1 MTHKCENG
9 KEKRWQLAE
18 KAREKKLFQSCCW
31 CVFTARNL
39 TELGCVG
46 AESDTWFDLA
56 SLTKVFTSTAALAVV
71 REKKL
76 SLDQPIDALLREN
89 GSTIPDECTAGAQAG
104 LHRITM
110 RKLLT
115 HTSGLMAW
123 YPFYADGRD
132 FWKIMME
139 RLEEPP
145 QQGMVYSD
153 LNFMLLRELLCCI
166 TSLPFETVIQRYV
179 SEPAALKTVSFT
191 LPVEAKIA
199 VCCRD
204 NQIEEKMCADRG
216 FVFHGFRS
224 HDTTVMGQ
232 PNDGNAFYYFH
243 GISGHAGLF
252 GTVDG
257 VARLGQFYLEE
268 KNRWFRQAL
277 PPQPGCEG
285 RCLGFHTGVPFPR
298 GCGHTGFTGT
308 SIWIDSQTDSGMVI
322 LTNRLMCGGTV
333 APDLTEFR
341 LMMHNTRIM

>member
-1 MTHKCENG
+1 
-9 KEKRWQLAE
+9 
-18 KAREKKLFQSCCW
+18 
-31 CVFTARNL
+31 
-39 TELGCVG
+39 
-46 AESDTWFDLA
+46 
-56 SLTKVFTSTAALAVV
+56 
-71 REKKL
+71 
-76 SLDQPIDALLREN
+76 
-89 GSTIPDECTAGAQAG
+89 
-104 LHRITM
+104 
-110 RKLLT
+110 
-115 HTSGLMAW
+115 
-123 YPFYADGRD
+123 
-132 FWKIMME
+132 
-139 RLEEPP
+139 
-145 QQGMVYSD
+145 
-153 LNFMLLRELLCCI
+153 
-166 TSLPFETVIQRYV
+166 
-179 SEPAALKTVSFT
+179 
-191 LPVEAKIA
+191 
-199 VCCRD
+199 
-204 NQIEEKMCADRG
+204 MCADRG

-243 GISGHAGLF
+243 GISGHAGLL

-257 VARLGQFYLEE
+257 VARLGQFYLEK